1 MKHPWKTLT
10 PREWRLWGASIL
22 AVTLSDLVSGG
33 PDGLTLAAAWVGV
46 TSLILAAK
54 GNVWAQF
61 LMILFSVLYG
71 VISFRFRYWGEM
83 MTYLGMSLPM
93 AVWSAVTWLK
103 NPSAGNGSEVAIRRL
118 EKRQALIV
126 AGLSVLVTGAF
137 YFILRWFR
145 TPNLAFSTVSVTT
158 SFLAAALAL
167 LRSSYYALGCAA
179 NDLVLVVPWSLA
191 AMKDPAYAPVVVNF
205 AVFFLN
211 DLYGFV
217 SWRKRER
224 LQTA

>member
-1 MKHPWKTLT
+1 M
-10 PREWRLWGASIL
+10 
-22 AVTLSDLVSGG
+22 
-33 PDGLTLAAAWVGV
+33 GV

-71 VISFRFRYWGEM
+71 AISFRFRYWGEM

-103 NPSAGNGSEVAIRRL
+103 NPSAGNGSEAAIRRL

-145 TPNLAFSTVSVTT
+145 MPNLAFSTVSV
-158 SFLAAALAL
+158 ALRLRGGRSAFSGDGRAL
-167 LRSSYYALGCAA
+167 CFTFRPGCDKIGRIR
-179 NDLVLVVPWSLA
+179 NT
-191 AMKDPAYAPVVVNF
+191 
-205 AVFFLN
+205 VFQK
-211 DLYGFV
+211 G
-217 SWRKRER
+217 
-224 LQTA
+224 